1 MRRTLSRWIALA
13 AASTCTLS
21 LGCAFATDIFNPGL
35 LSSVGLDPARF
46 LPAPGSVVVAFTN
59 NLPVGVTFVSIKASD
74 AADLTIGARVIETAV
89 DANSTISEVLDCPI
103 GLFSPGSLTNDFQ
116 RDPVAAF
123 VTVGDGVEEVQYA
136 NAALLSSRDFTCGD
150 LINVIIGPA
159 ANEAGIAIT
168 IRVVPG
174 R

>member
-1 MRRTLSRWIALA
+1 MRRNLSRWMALV
-13 AASTCTLS
+13 AASAGTLS

-89 DANSTISEVLDCPI
+89 DANSTVSEVLDCPV
-103 GLFSPGSLTNDFQ
+103 GLFAPGSLTDDFQ
-116 RDPVAAF
+116 RDPLAAF
-123 VTVGDGVEEVQYA
+123 VAAGDGVVEVPYA
-136 NAALLSSRDFTCGD
+136 NSVLLSSRDFTCGD
-150 LINVIIGPA
+150 LINVQIGPA
-159 ANEAGIAIT
+159 LNEAGIAIT
-168 IRVVPG
+168 VRVVPG